1 MRATCAASC
10 PQALE
15 AQNGNGDGEA
25 AEGPLSERTLSIL
38 KLGERRLWCSF
49 SNAGILA
56 FLPAT
61 NSAHGPVFAWLD
73 RLLPPSPARLP
84 KLDLSFSNCN

>member
-1 MRATCAASC
+1 MLPTCAASC

-38 KLGERRLWCSF
+38 KLGERSL
-49 SNAGILA
+49 
-56 FLPAT
+56 
-61 NSAHGPVFAWLD
+61 
-73 RLLPPSPARLP
+73 
-84 KLDLSFSNCN
+84 